1 MSGEE
6 QKRLLKLRKR
16 ISQKRPHFRQFEEW
30 RFARIK
36 DHWRRPK
43 GIDNKMRQK
52 RKGWPKSVKVG
63 YGSPK
68 AVRNLHPS
76 GREEVAVY
84 NVGDLTIVDPETQ
97 VARIG
102 GSVGRKKKT
111 AILSEA
117 ENLGIKVLNPG
128 WIDLEEEEP
137 IEEEVEEEVGYT
149 QESLEEMTLK
159 ILRPIARELG
169 IATTG
174 VKKADLIA
182 LILDYAKSE
191 EDEEEGDEE

>member
-6 QKRLLKLRKR
+6 RKRLLRLRKR
-16 ISQKRPHFRQFEEW
+16 MSQKRPHFRRFEEW
-30 RFARIK
+30 RFVRIK
-36 DHWRRPK
+36 DRWRRPK

-63 YGSPK
+63 YGSPR

-76 GREEVAVY
+76 GKEEIAVY

-102 GSVGRKKKT
+102 GSVGRKKRT
-111 AILSEA
+111 SILREA
-117 ENLGIKVLNPG
+117 NILGIRILNPG
-128 WIDLEEEEP
+128 AIDLEEEP
-137 IEEEVEEEVGYT
+137 IEEEIEEEGEYYT

-159 ILRPIARELG
+159 TLRPIARELG
-169 IATTG
+169 IATKG
-174 VKKADLIA
+174 VRKADLIA
-182 LILDYAKSE
+182 LILDPAE
-191 EDEEEGDEE
+191 PEEEGDEE